1 MVFDD
6 DGINEQDDG
15 NEQDRESDWFPDPVE
30 IHITDE
36 LDLHTFRPQEVKDL
50 IDDYLEA
57 CLEKGIY
64 SVRIIHGKG
73 TGVLKRRVG
82 AILAKHRLVEDYSDA
97 PPEAGGWGAT
107 RVRLRKG
114 GE

>member
-1 MVFDD
+1 MVIGD
-6 DGINEQDDG
+6 DGCDENGDG
-15 NEQDRESDWFPDPVE
+15 GESDWFPDPVE
-30 IHITDE
+30 IPITDE

-50 IDDYLEA
+50 IGDYLEA
-57 CLEKGIY
+57 CLEKGID

-73 TGVLKRRVG
+73 TGKLKKRVG
-82 AILAKHRLVEDYSDA
+82 AILAKHRLVEDYWDA
-97 PPEAGGWGAT
+97 PPGAGGWGAT

>member
-1 MVFDD
+1 MVFGSDGCDEKD
-6 DGINEQDDG
+6 DGCEP
-15 NEQDRESDWFPDPVE
+15 DWFPEPVE
-30 IHITDE
+30 IPITDE

-50 IDDYLEA
+50 IGDYLEA
-57 CLEKGIY
+57 CLEKGIF

-73 TGVLKRRVG
+73 TGKLKKRVG
-82 AILAKHRLVEDYSDA
+82 AILAKHRLVEDYWDA